1 LVDELDRKIVSFM
14 SGGVYSY
21 GELAKLC
28 GVGRSTI
35 YRRVEELE
43 RKGVIRRKVMAVPD
57 FEKLGLSAVIIGMDM
72 YPNELE
78 RVVPFLKEHDRVK
91 LLWKTYGTHDIVL
104 AILCDRDDIGSCIHD
119 LRKELAELGV
129 TPAKFDVSISIS
141 WEKMQLRA

>member
-1 LVDELDRKIVSFM
+1 MSCLLNSFFA
-14 SGGVYSY
+14 SRPFFQPFQYQEQNVVYQH
-21 GELAKLC
+21 L
-28 GVGRSTI
+28 
-35 YRRVEELE
+35 
-43 RKGVIRRKVMAVPD
+43 
-57 FEKLGLSAVIIGMDM
+57 
-72 YPNELE
+72 

-91 LLWKTYGTHDIVL
+91 LIWKTYGTHDIVL